1 MVIYFLYTPS
11 AIYSLIFFSI
21 QPFSN
26 SLFLGPKEACSK
38 IRLPSGKCCVFPFEY
53 NGRQYNECT
62 VDGSTVRPWCATTS
76 NYTQDREW
84 EYCECKRCSVL
95 VFLIGTFPFLWL
107 FFLSKNDI
115 HLKASVHGDHWQKN
129 PFIPYGSSSS
139 VPGFSFWSI
148 IIKMVNFILVSI
160 QRIPTG
166 SSSVVFA
173 LTFYS
178 SLQFNVWMFFFVSFL
193 FCFLSKENLAS
204 MFF

>member
-95 VFLIGTFPFLWL
+95 VFLIGTFPFL
-107 FFLSKNDI
+107 
-115 HLKASVHGDHWQKN
+115 
-129 PFIPYGSSSS
+129 
-139 VPGFSFWSI
+139 
-148 IIKMVNFILVSI
+148 
-160 QRIPTG
+160 
-166 SSSVVFA
+166 
-173 LTFYS
+173 
-178 SLQFNVWMFFFVSFL
+178 
-193 FCFLSKENLAS
+193 
-204 MFF
+204 